1 MGAST
6 LKRRLSRLCGWF
18 TVLVLLLGAP
28 ALAAQVPVEPILR
41 GRVVVNG
48 VGMDAGMVVLHRV
61 STDEQGEVDSIRTA
75 QDGSFSFRLPTLP
88 DPERN
93 DVYFAS
99 IRYSGILYFGA
110 AVTRPVQLDSIYG
123 IDAFD
128 TLSVEP
134 GGHEL
139 PIRVRNTFLEAFE
152 GGWQVTDLLQIR
164 NDGDRTLVARDGG
177 AVWRYPLATGARDHT
192 VGQGGIAPEAID
204 FEGGDLVVRAPIPPG
219 ERLVTVRYVV
229 DDPFVELPAPG
240 VTETMEFLVREP
252 APVLVSSELAPN
264 ESVEL
269 EPGTTYRRFSGAN
282 LANTV
287 VRFTEGDA
295 PARFPVEW
303 LAVILALILTGF
315 GVAALSRSTPASV
328 TAVEAPSDSR
338 KSLLLEIARMDEA
351 FEALDDPS
359 NDDRASYE
367 RRRRELFRRLRPLS

>member
-6 LKRRLSRLCGWF
+6 LERRLSRLNTWF
-18 TVLVLLLGAP
+18 AVLVLLLGAP
-28 ALAAQVPVEPILR
+28 SLGAQVPAEPILR
-41 GRVVVNG
+41 GHVLVNG
-48 VGMDAGMVVLHRV
+48 VGMDAGMVVLHLV

-75 QDGSFSFRLPTLP
+75 ADGSFAFQLPTLP

-110 AVTRPVQLDSIYG
+110 AVTLPVQLDSVYR

-128 TLSVEP
+128 TLSVAT

-152 GGWQVTDLLQIR
+152 GGWQVTDLIQIR

-204 FEGGDLVVRAPIPPG
+204 FEDGDLVVRAPIPPG
-219 ERLVTVRYVV
+219 ERLITVRYVV
-229 DDPFVELPAPG
+229 DDPFVEFPAPG
-240 VTETMEFLVREP
+240 VTETMELLVREP
-252 APVLVSSELAPN
+252 APVLISGELTLS

-269 EPGTTYRRFSGAN
+269 EPGTTYRRFSGVN
-282 LANTV
+282 LTDTV
-287 VRFTEGDA
+287 VRLEEGDA
-295 PARFPVEW
+295 PKRFPVEW
-303 LAVILALILTGF
+303 LSVLLALILTGF
-315 GVAALSRSTPASV
+315 GVAAVSRSTPASV
-328 TAVEAPSDSR
+328 TVVDTPGDSR
-338 KSLLLEIARMDEA
+338 RSLLLEIARMDEA
-351 FEALDDPS
+351 FEALGDPS